1 MNEKRERFVR
11 VAESRTNKIIEMIRL
26 LGNCS
31 NKSNYEFD
39 EKDISKIYDTI
50 KNELNDSQAKFK
62 ISCKKNALARSLKQA
77 LYLTKCDKSDILIIL
92 KKFLTLVEYLLKTLY
107 LGGNNYGRK

>member
-31 NKSNYEFD
+31 NKSNYEYD
-39 EKDISKIYDTI
+39 EKDI
-50 KNELNDSQAKFK
+50 L
-62 ISCKKNALARSLKQA
+62 
-77 LYLTKCDKSDILIIL
+77 
-92 KKFLTLVEYLLKTLY
+92 
-107 LGGNNYGRK
+107 

>member
-1 MNEKRERFVR
+1 MMNKKRERFVR

-62 ISCKKNALARSLKQA
+62 ISCKKN
-77 LYLTKCDKSDILIIL
+77 
-92 KKFLTLVEYLLKTLY
+92 
-107 LGGNNYGRK
+107 NNFKL

>member
-31 NKSNYEFD
+31 NKSNYEYD
-39 EKDISKIYDTI
+39 EKDISRIFDVI
-50 KNELNDSQAKFK
+50 KRELNDSQAKFK
-62 ISCKKNALARSLKQA
+62 ISFKKNRDFRL
-77 LYLTKCDKSDILIIL
+77 
-92 KKFLTLVEYLLKTLY
+92 
-107 LGGNNYGRK
+107 

>member
-31 NKSNYEFD
+31 NKSNYEYD
-39 EKDISKIYDTI
+39 EKDVSIIYDAI
-50 KNELNDSQAKFK
+50 KKELNDSQAKFK
-62 ISCKKNALARSLKQA
+62 ISCKKN
-77 LYLTKCDKSDILIIL
+77 SDFRL
-92 KKFLTLVEYLLKTLY
+92 
-107 LGGNNYGRK
+107 